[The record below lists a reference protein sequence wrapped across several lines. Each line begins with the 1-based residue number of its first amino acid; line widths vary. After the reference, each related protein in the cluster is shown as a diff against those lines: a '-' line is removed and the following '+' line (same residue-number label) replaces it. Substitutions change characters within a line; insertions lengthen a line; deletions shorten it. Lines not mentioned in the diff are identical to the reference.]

1 MTSRP
6 ASQVPARLVALAVS
20 LALVAGCSATM
31 APPMLSTHFGAPG
44 RAPSGQTLVQVAMNN
59 QLSGTGQVS
68 IPVADDLHLELGA
81 DLRPHDESWAM
92 GSAGVRYTV
101 GPAKV
106 DGRRPST
113 GPFGDV
119 EAGLGAGV
127 GGVKAEVEGQPV
139 DTRSAWER
147 FAFGGYLG
155 AGFGYRFLPWIA
167 GFARTRMQVTHAD
180 AIPTT
185 TWFSA
190 MGGPEFA
197 LGPVSLHLAGGW
209 VGYENDTDSSHGPL
223 FEAGLGMR
231 F

>member
-1 MTSRP
+1 
-6 ASQVPARLVALAVS
+6 
-20 LALVAGCSATM
+20 M
-31 APPMLSTHFGAPG
+31 APPVLGTHFGAPG
-44 RAPSGQTLVQVAMNN
+44 RAPSGQALVQVAVNN
-59 QLSGTGQVS
+59 QLSGTGQLS
-68 IPVADDLHLELGA
+68 IPIAEDLHLEVGA
-81 DLRPHDESWAM
+81 DLRPHDEAWAM

-127 GGVKAEVEGQPV
+127 GGVRGEVEGQPA
-139 DTRSAWER
+139 DTRTAWER

-155 AGFGYRFLPWIA
+155 AGFGYRFLPWIG
-167 GFARTRMQVTHAD
+167 GFARTRLQVTHAD
-180 AIPTT
+180 GIPTT

-190 MGGPEFA
+190 MGGPEFTA
-197 LGPVSLHLAGGW
+197 GPVSLHVAGGW
-209 VGYENDTDSSHGPL
+209 AGYQNDTDGTQGPL
-223 FEAGLGMR
+223 FEAGLGVR